1 MLVLLSRRLP
11 HAHPRATPGRLA
23 LLLAVPPLLCCTVTC
38 AVSVRLSALNDGN
51 RPTRD
56 SDRPRHVIALY
67 IADKILERGEK
78 LSLLVDRT
86 KDLNEESYVFRCA
99 LRHATGAMSFGD
111 RPDSWN
117 RNLLSRTGVFLCGR
131 LQVHLQEAGG
141 GAQAEDVVEEHE
153 DDSADRRAVPH
164 RDLLCRHVPSA
175 PFVCAALRCRSSLPV
190 GTRSVC
196 PFQVLVRR
204 PHLPRL
210 SWLSRINTRVT
221 PHAVACG

>member
-117 RNLLSRTGVFLCGR
+117 RNRWAEAESFFVVHR

-141 GAQAEDVVEEHE
+141 RAQAEDVVEEHE

-175 PFVCAALRCRSSLPV
+175 QFVCATLRFVRRCRLAHE
-190 GTRSVC
+190 VC
-196 PFQVLVRR
+196 VP
-204 PHLPRL
+204 
-210 SWLSRINTRVT
+210 SRYL
-221 PHAVACG
+221 CGGPTFHGCRG